1 MTWSNQVAVVTGGA
15 RGIGRAIALLLAKRG
30 AAVCVNYAARADA
43 AEQVASQIKGEGFFS
58 SRPSLRSQAATSM
71 TAPLLR
77 APLHDSPG
85 KIFCL
90 GYRFLAWFGLEQIPV
105 DFTHSLHG

>member
-43 AEQVASQIKGEGFFS
+43 AEQVASEIKGEGGRAITAGADVADF
-58 SRPSLRSQAATSM
+58 RSVQVMIEQAEAQLGPVAILAAAPRTS
-71 TAPLLR
+71 T
-77 APLHDSPG
+77 
-85 KIFCL
+85 
-90 GYRFLAWFGLEQIPV
+90 LAVSQVLCVRCRKTG
-105 DFTHSLHG
+105 